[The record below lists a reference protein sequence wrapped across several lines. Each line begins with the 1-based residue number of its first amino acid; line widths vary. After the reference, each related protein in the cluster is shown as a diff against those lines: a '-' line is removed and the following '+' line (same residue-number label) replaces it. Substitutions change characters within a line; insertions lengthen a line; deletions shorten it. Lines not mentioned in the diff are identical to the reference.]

1 MSLYRICYFLD
12 LQTHTKNKIDVE
24 LNLAYYATDS
34 DLKNA
39 TGVDTSKFSKNIDL
53 ASLKSDADKLEQVPN
68 GLNSLKTKVDKLSVD
83 QLVSVSVDLK
93 TFSDVVDK
101 EAVKKDMHDELVKKI
116 SAIQTTDTSNVIKK
130 ADYDIEIEEIDKKIT
145 THDYGKY
152 NTNMLTI

>member
-53 ASLKSDADKLEQVPN
+53 ASLKSDTDKLEQVPN

-93 TFSDVVDK
+93 TFSDVVDE

>member
-53 ASLKSDADKLEQVPN
+53 ASLKSDTDKLEQVPN

-93 TFSDVVDK
+93 TFSDVVDE

-152 NTNMLTI
+152 NTNLLTI

>member
-24 LNLAYYATDS
+24 LNLVYYATDS

-53 ASLKSDADKLEQVPN
+53 ASLKSDTDKLEQVPN

-83 QLVSVSVDLK
+83 
-93 TFSDVVDK
+93 
-101 EAVKKDMHDELVKKI
+101 
-116 SAIQTTDTSNVIKK
+116 
-130 ADYDIEIEEIDKKIT
+130 
-145 THDYGKY
+145 
-152 NTNMLTI
+152 

>member
-12 LQTHTKNKIDVE
+12 LQTNTKNKIDVE

-53 ASLKSDADKLEQVPN
+53 ASLKSDTDKLEQVPN